1 MKPLH
6 RLIGIAAPFNVS
18 DVDTDRLI
26 PHRFVR
32 EPLSAG
38 YGRFLLHGDRY
49 DADGNEINDFLLN
62 RPVYRTAS
70 ILVTGKNFGCGS
82 SREAAVIA
90 LADFGIRVVIAESFS
105 DIFRANCLQ
114 NGVLPVRLSRH
125 AVEGLLRVLQGQPG
139 ASMSVDLERQEVTGP
154 QGDIHHFEIDA
165 SRKQQLLQGLDD
177 INITLANLEDID
189 AFERAYRA
197 RFQWLTQ
204 TRTEA
209 AVLVRGKAK
218 P

>member
-1 MKPLH
+1 MSPLN
-6 RLIGIAAPFNVS
+6 RFTGIAAPFVVP

-49 DADGNEINDFLLN
+49 DADGNEIADFLLN
-62 RPVYRTAS
+62 RPLYREAS
-70 ILVTGKNFGCGS
+70 ILVAGKNFGCGS

-90 LADFGIRVVIAESFS
+90 LADFGIRVVVAESFG

-114 NGVLPVRLSRH
+114 NGLLPLILPRH
-125 AVEGLLRVLQGQPG
+125 ALEALVRDLQAQPG
-139 ASMSVDLERQEVTGP
+139 ASMSVDLERQELIGP
-154 QGDIHHFEIDA
+154 QGDIHRFDIDP

-177 INITLANLEDID
+177 VDLTLANLAEID
-189 AFERAYRA
+189 AFEVTYRTS
-197 RFQWLTQ
+197 FPWLSPT
-204 TRTEA
+204 
-209 AVLVRGKAK
+209 
-218 P
+218 